1 MQTGF
6 GFGRKHVLRSPVAVN
21 KGWISGR
28 EHFCRQSFNTS
39 SDNEFVITMSDVF
52 ENVMELAKRRG
63 FIWPTSECY
72 GAVAG
77 FIDYGPLGAMM
88 KRRIEN
94 IWRDFYVIREGYYE
108 IECPTIAQEAVFI
121 ASGHVAGFADKMFQC
136 PHCSEYL
143 RADHVAEGG
152 GIKNASTMKNEE
164 LAAALATCTCPA
176 CGKVLWT
183 VQVFQFNLMFKTS
196 IGPGSQRTGY
206 LRPETAQG
214 MFVDFGRLLRF
225 YRDKLPF
232 GAVQIGKSYRNE
244 ISPRQG
250 MIRLR
255 EFTQAEAEIFV
266 HPAEKNRHPQ
276 FKRYADYKMPL
287 LTWVQQQ
294 KCEDAAT
301 LSMREAVDNGVIAN
315 EYLAYYVA
323 LTHEMLVSLG
333 IKPER
338 LRFRQHL
345 PDERAHYATDCWDA
359 EILSDR
365 FGWVETVGLADRTDY
380 DLNAHAKESGTPMT
394 VFIQYDEPKKT
405 ARRRIIPNMGV
416 LGKLYRNKAKA
427 IFEALKN
434 STPTADGADVVVDGE
449 KIHIPADL
457 FEVRDEVVDLRGED
471 IVPHVIEPSYG
482 IDRMCY
488 AVLEQAYDEDIA
500 DGEKRVVMRFSPK
513 VAPLQVAVFP
523 LMTRDGL
530 DTIAGEITRTLH
542 KKGIQ
547 AEYDDSG
554 AIGRRYRR
562 QDEIGT
568 PFAVTVDYDTKEN
581 NTVTLRDRDSMKQVR
596 IAIAKLP
603 ETVSALVEGSVTF
616 ADLG

>member
-1 MQTGF
+1 M
-6 GFGRKHVLRSPVAVN
+6 
-21 KGWISGR
+21 
-28 EHFCRQSFNTS
+28 
-39 SDNEFVITMSDVF
+39 D
-52 ENVMELAKRRG
+52 LAKRRG

-88 KRRIEN
+88 KRRVEN
-94 IWRDFYVIREGYYE
+94 VWRDFYVIQEGYYE

-121 ASGHVAGFADKMFQC
+121 ASGHVKGFSDKMCQC
-136 PHCSEYL
+136 PHCREFL
-143 RADHVAEGG
+143 RADHVAEAGN
-152 GIKNASTMKNEE
+152 IPNPSIMKNED
-164 LAAALATCTCPA
+164 LAAAINSCKCPV
-176 CGKVLWT
+176 CDEELGT
-183 VQVFQFNLMFKTS
+183 VEVFNFNLMFSTT

-214 MFVDFGRLLRF
+214 MFVDFSRLLRF

-266 HPAEKNRHPQ
+266 HPNEKNRHPA
-276 FKRYADYKMPL
+276 FSRYADYRMPL
-287 LTWVQQQ
+287 LTYIQQQ
-294 KCEDAAT
+294 RCEDPVE
-301 LSMREAVDNGVIAN
+301 LSMREAVDKGIIAN
-315 EYLAYYVA
+315 EYVAYYVA
-323 LTHEMLVSLG
+323 LTHKLLVTIG
-333 IKPER
+333 IKSER

-359 EILSDR
+359 EVFSTR
-365 FGWVETVGLADRTDY
+365 FGWVETVGIADRTDY
-380 DLNAHAKESGTPMT
+380 DLNAHAQQSGTPMT
-394 VFIQYDEPKKT
+394 VFIQYDQPRKIK
-405 ARRRIIPNMGV
+405 RRRIIPNMSV
-416 LGKLYRNKAKA
+416 LGKQYRTKAKA
-427 IFEALKN
+427 VFDALVTA
-434 STPTADGADVVVDGE
+434 TPTPEGADVEVAGE
-449 KIHIPADL
+449 TIHIPPDL
-457 FEVRDEVVDLRGED
+457 FEIRDEEIDIRGED

-500 DGEKRVVMRFSPK
+500 DGEARTVMHLSPN
-513 VAPLQVAVFP
+513 VAPIQVAVFP

-530 DTIAGEITRTLH
+530 ETIAREITHASH
-542 KKGIQ
+542 KKGIL

-568 PFAVTVDYDTKEN
+568 PFAVTVDYETKEN
-581 NTVTLRDRDSMKQVR
+581 STVTLRDRDSMKQVR
-596 IAIAKLP
+596 IPITKLP
-603 ETVSALVEGSVTF
+603 ETIVALIEGSITF
-616 ADLG
+616 TSLK

>member
-1 MQTGF
+1 
-6 GFGRKHVLRSPVAVN
+6 
-21 KGWISGR
+21 
-28 EHFCRQSFNTS
+28 
-39 SDNEFVITMSDVF
+39 MSDVF

-88 KRRIEN
+88 KRRVEN
-94 IWRDFYVIREGYYE
+94 IWRDFYVIQEGYYE

-121 ASGHVAGFADKMFQC
+121 ASGHVAGFADKMCQC
-136 PHCSEYL
+136 PHCKEFL

-152 GIKNASTMKNEE
+152 GVKNASTMKNEE
-164 LAAALATCTCPA
+164 LAACLASCLCLS
-176 CGKVLWT
+176 CEEVLGKVE
-183 VQVFQFNLMFKTS
+183 VFQFNLMFKTM
-196 IGPGSQRTGY
+196 IGPGTQRTGY

-214 MFVDFGRLLRF
+214 MFVDFSRLLRF

-232 GAVQIGKSYRNE
+232 GAVQIGKSFRNE

-266 HPAEKNRHPQ
+266 HPAEKNRHPS
-276 FKRYADYKMPL
+276 FKRYADYTMPL
-287 LTWVQQQ
+287 LTYVQQA
-294 KCEDAAT
+294 KCEDAVSM
-301 LSMREAVDNGVIAN
+301 SMREAVDKGVIAN

-323 LTHEMLVSLG
+323 LTHHLLVTIG
-333 IKPER
+333 IRPER

-359 EILSDR
+359 EIRSDR

-380 DLNAHAKESGTPMT
+380 DLQAHAKESGTPMT
-394 VFIQYDEPKKT
+394 VFIQYDEPKKV
-405 ARRRIIPNMGV
+405 ARRRIIPNMSV
-416 LGKLYRNKAKA
+416 LGKQYRTKAKA
-427 IFEALKN
+427 VFEALAN
-434 STPTADGADVVVDGE
+434 ATPTAEGADVEVDGE

-457 FEVRDEVVDLRGED
+457 FEVRDEIVDIRGED

-488 AVLEQAYDEDIA
+488 AVLEQAYDEDVA
-500 DGEKRVVMRFSPK
+500 DGEARTVMRFSPK
-513 VAPLQVAVFP
+513 VAPIQVAVFP

-530 DTIAGEITRTLH
+530 EDIARDITRSLH
-542 KKGIQ
+542 KAGIL

-568 PFAVTVDYDTKEN
+568 PFAVTVDYDTKEDK
-581 NTVTLRDRDSMKQVR
+581 TVTLRDRDSMKQVR
-596 IAIAKLP
+596 IAIDRVPA
-603 ETVSALVEGSVTF
+603 TVCALVEGSLKF
-616 ADLG
+616 AELE

>member
-1 MQTGF
+1 
-6 GFGRKHVLRSPVAVN
+6 
-21 KGWISGR
+21 
-28 EHFCRQSFNTS
+28 
-39 SDNEFVITMSDVF
+39 MSDVF

-434 STPTADGADVVVDGE
+434 STPTADGADVEVDGE

>member
-1 MQTGF
+1 M
-6 GFGRKHVLRSPVAVN
+6 
-21 KGWISGR
+21 
-28 EHFCRQSFNTS
+28 
-39 SDNEFVITMSDVF
+39 D
-52 ENVMELAKRRG
+52 LAKRRG

-88 KRRIEN
+88 KRRVED
-94 IWRDFYVIREGYYE
+94 IWRDFYVIQEGYYE

-121 ASGHVAGFADKMFQC
+121 ASGHVAGFADKMCQC
-136 PHCSEYL
+136 PHCREFL
-143 RADHVAEGG
+143 RADHVAEAGG
-152 GIKNASTMKNEE
+152 VKHPSVMQNEE
-164 LAAALATCTCPA
+164 LSLELASCRCLA
-176 CGKVLWT
+176 CDEVLGKVE
-183 VQVFQFNLMFKTS
+183 VFQFNLMFRTS

-214 MFVDFGRLLRF
+214 MFVDFTRLLRF

-266 HPAEKNRHPQ
+266 NPSCKNCHPMFR
-276 FKRYADYKMPL
+276 RYADYMMPL
-287 LTWVQQQ
+287 LTYTRQEM
-294 KCEDAAT
+294 CEPPV
-301 LSMREAVDNGVIAN
+301 LMSMREAVDKGVIAN
-315 EYLAYYVA
+315 EYVAYYVA
-323 LTHEMLVSLG
+323 LTHELLVRVG
-333 IKPER
+333 IKPDR

-359 EILSDR
+359 EVFSGR
-365 FGWVETVGLADRTDY
+365 FGWVETVGIADRTDY
-380 DLNAHAKESGTPMT
+380 DLTAHGTASGTPMT
-394 VFIQYDEPKKT
+394 VFIQYDEPKKVP
-405 ARRRIIPNMGV
+405 RRRIIPNMSV
-416 LGKLYRNKAKA
+416 LGKQYRTKAKA
-427 IFEALKN
+427 VFSALETA
-434 STPTADGADVVVDGE
+434 TPALTGADVEVDGE
-449 KIHIPADL
+449 MIHIPPDL
-457 FEVRDEVVDLRGED
+457 FEVRDEIIDVRGED

-488 AVLEQAYDEDIA
+488 AVLEQAYDEDTA
-500 DGEKRVVMRFSPK
+500 DGETRVVLRLVPQ
-513 VAPLQVAVFP
+513 VAPVQVAVFP
-523 LMTRDGL
+523 LMTRDNL

-542 KKGIQ
+542 KSGIL

-568 PFAVTVDYDTKEN
+568 PFAITVDYETKEN
-581 NTVTLRDRDSMKQVR
+581 NSVTLRDRDTMKQVR
-596 IAIAKLP
+596 IPIIELP
-603 ETVSALVEGSVTF
+603 ETIGALVAGSIMFTSIKF
-616 ADLG
+616 NEIL

>member
-1 MQTGF
+1 
-6 GFGRKHVLRSPVAVN
+6 
-21 KGWISGR
+21 
-28 EHFCRQSFNTS
+28 
-39 SDNEFVITMSDVF
+39 MSDVF

-63 FIWPTSECY
+63 FVWPTSECY

-108 IECPTIAQEAVFI
+108 IECPTIAQEAVFV
-121 ASGHVAGFADKMFQC
+121 ASGHVAGFADKMCQC
-136 PHCSEYL
+136 PHCNEFL

-152 GIKNASTMKNEE
+152 GIENASTMKNEE
-164 LAAALATCTCPA
+164 LSAALATCKCLA
-176 CGKVLWT
+176 CEEVLGT
-183 VQVFQFNLMFKTS
+183 VEVFGFNLMFKTS
-196 IGPGSQRTGY
+196 IGPGSQRVGY

-214 MFVDFGRLLRF
+214 MFVDFARLLRF

-266 HPAEKNRHPQ
+266 HPAEKNRHP
-276 FKRYADYKMPL
+276 FFGRYASYRMPL
-287 LTWVQQQ
+287 LTYVQQQ
-294 KCEDAAT
+294 NGQDAVT
-301 LSMREAVDNGVIAN
+301 LSMREAVDQGVIAN

-323 LTHEMLVSLG
+323 LTHEMLTVIG

-359 EILSDR
+359 EIHSER

-380 DLNAHAKESGTPMT
+380 DLRAHAKESGTPMT
-394 VFIQYDEPKKT
+394 VFIQYDEPRKVP
-405 ARRRIIPNMGV
+405 RRRIIPNMSV
-416 LGKLYRNKAKA
+416 LGKQYRNKAKA
-427 IFEALKN
+427 IFTELESAI
-434 STPTADGADVVVDGE
+434 PTKDGADVVVDGE
-449 KIHIPADL
+449 TIHIPPDL
-457 FEVRDEVVDLRGED
+457 FEVRDEIVDIRGED

-488 AVLEQAYDEDIA
+488 AVLEQAYDEDVA
-500 DGEKRVVMRFSPK
+500 DGEKRVVMRFSPQ
-513 VAPLQVAVFP
+513 VAPVQVAVFP
-523 LMTRDGL
+523 LMTRDDL
-530 DTIAGEITRTLH
+530 DTIAREITTSLQ
-542 KKGIQ
+542 KKGLL

-568 PFAVTVDYDTKEN
+568 PFAITVDYDTKEN

-596 IAIAKLP
+596 VAIKDLP
-603 ETVSALVEGSVTF
+603 EIIGALVDGTRVFLEIK
-616 ADLG
+616 

>member
-1 MQTGF
+1 
-6 GFGRKHVLRSPVAVN
+6 
-21 KGWISGR
+21 
-28 EHFCRQSFNTS
+28 
-39 SDNEFVITMSDVF
+39 
-52 ENVMELAKRRG
+52 MELAKRRG

-88 KRRIEN
+88 KRRVEN
-94 IWRDFYVIREGYYE
+94 IWRDFYVIQEGYYE

-121 ASGHVAGFADKMFQC
+121 ASGHVKGFSDKMCQC
-136 PHCSEYL
+136 PHCKEYL
-143 RADHVAEGG
+143 RADHVADGG
-152 GIKNASTMKNEE
+152 NIPNGSVMKNEE
-164 LAAALATCTCPA
+164 LAAAITSCKCLACNE
-176 CGKVLWT
+176 VLGN
-183 VQVFQFNLMFKTS
+183 VEVFNFNLMFSTT

-214 MFVDFGRLLRF
+214 MFVDFSRLLRF

-266 HPAEKNRHPQ
+266 HPKEKNHHPA
-276 FKRYADYKMPL
+276 FRRYAEYRMPL
-287 LTWVQQQ
+287 LTSIQQQ
-294 KCEDAAT
+294 KCEDPDEI
-301 LSMREAVDNGVIAN
+301 SMREAVDKGIIAN
-315 EYLAYYVA
+315 EYVAYYVA
-323 LTHEMLVSLG
+323 LTHELLVTIG

-359 EILSDR
+359 EVFSQR
-365 FGWVETVGLADRTDY
+365 FGWVETVGIADRTDY
-380 DLNAHAKESGTPMT
+380 DLNAHAKQSGSPMT
-394 VFIQYDEPKKT
+394 VFIQYDVPKRIE
-405 ARRRIIPNMGV
+405 RRRIIPNMSV
-416 LGKLYRNKAKA
+416 LGKQYRTKAKA
-427 IFEALKN
+427 IFEAL
-434 STPTADGADVVVDGE
+434 TTAIPGPDGADIEINGE
-449 KIHIPADL
+449 KIHIPANL
-457 FEVRDEVVDLRGED
+457 FEVRDEVIDIRGED

-488 AVLEQAYDEDIA
+488 AVLEQAYDEDIV
-500 DGEKRVVMRFSPK
+500 DGEARTVMHLSPN
-513 VAPLQVAVFP
+513 VAPVQVAVFP

-530 DTIAGEITRTLH
+530 DTIAHEITRTFH
-542 KKGIQ
+542 KKGIL

-568 PFAVTVDYDTKEN
+568 PFAITVDYDTKEN

-596 IAIAKLP
+596 ITIAKLP
-603 ETVSALVEGSVTF
+603 ETIGALVDGTITF
-616 ADLG
+616 TSLKP

>member
-1 MQTGF
+1 M
-6 GFGRKHVLRSPVAVN
+6 
-21 KGWISGR
+21 
-28 EHFCRQSFNTS
+28 
-39 SDNEFVITMSDVF
+39 D
-52 ENVMELAKRRG
+52 LAKRRG

-88 KRRIEN
+88 KRRVEN
-94 IWRDFYVIREGYYE
+94 IWREFYVIREGHYE

-121 ASGHVAGFADKMFQC
+121 ASGHVKGFSDKMCQC
-136 PHCSEYL
+136 PHCKEYL
-143 RADHVAEGG
+143 RADHVAEAGN
-152 GIKNASTMKNEE
+152 IHNASTMKNED
-164 LAAALATCTCPA
+164 LAAAITSYICPA
-176 CGKVLWT
+176 CNEVLGN
-183 VQVFQFNLMFKTS
+183 VAVFNFNLMFSTT
-196 IGPGSQRTGY
+196 IGPGSQRIGY

-214 MFVDFGRLLRF
+214 MFVDFSRLLRF

-266 HPAEKNRHPQ
+266 HPDEKNHHPS
-276 FKRYADYKMPL
+276 FKRYADYSMPL
-287 LTWVQQQ
+287 LTYIQQQ
-294 KCEDAAT
+294 NCEDPVEIT
-301 LSMREAVDNGVIAN
+301 MREAVDRGIIAN
-315 EYLAYYVA
+315 EYVAYYVA
-323 LTHEMLVSLG
+323 LTHDLLVTIG

-359 EILSDR
+359 EVFSPR
-365 FGWVETVGLADRTDY
+365 FGWVETVGIADRTDY
-380 DLNAHAKESGTPMT
+380 DLKAHSGQSGTPMT
-394 VFIQYDEPKKT
+394 VFIQYEEPKKT
-405 ARRRIIPNMGV
+405 ERRRIIPNMSV
-416 LGKLYRNKAKA
+416 LGKQYRVKAKSVFA
-427 IFEALKN
+427 ALEHA
-434 STPTADGADVVVDGE
+434 TPTPDGADVEVDGE

-457 FEVRDEVVDLRGED
+457 FEVRDEVIEVRGEE

-500 DGEKRVVMRFSPK
+500 DGEYRTVMRLSPNI
-513 VAPLQVAVFP
+513 APVQVAVFP
-523 LMTRDGL
+523 LMNRDGL
-530 DTIAGEITRTLH
+530 DTLAKDIITSFHAR
-542 KKGIQ
+542 GIL

-568 PFAVTVDYDTKEN
+568 PFAITVDYESKEN
-581 NTVTLRDRDSMKQVR
+581 NTVTLRNRDTMKQVR
-596 IAIAKLP
+596 IAITDLP
-603 ETVSALVEGSVTF
+603 GTVDALVKGNIPF
-616 ADLG
+616 ASLTP

>member
-1 MQTGF
+1 VIQE
-6 GFGRKHVLRSPVAVN
+6 SP
-21 KGWISGR
+21 
-28 EHFCRQSFNTS
+28 
-39 SDNEFVITMSDVF
+39 DVF
-52 ENVMELAKRRG
+52 ERVMDLAKRRG

-88 KRRIEN
+88 KRRVED

-121 ASGHVAGFADKMFQC
+121 ASGHVKGFSDKMCQC
-136 PHCSEYL
+136 PHCKEYL

-152 GIKNASTMKNEE
+152 NITNASVMKNED
-164 LAAALATCTCPA
+164 LAAAITPCKCPA
-176 CGKVLWT
+176 CEEVLGN
-183 VQVFQFNLMFKTS
+183 VAVFNFNLMFSTT
-196 IGPGSQRTGY
+196 IGPGSQRIGY

-214 MFVDFGRLLRF
+214 MFVDFARLLRF

-266 HPAEKNRHPQ
+266 HPNEKNHHPS
-276 FKRYADYKMPL
+276 FKRYADYRMPL
-287 LTWVQQQ
+287 LTYIQQQ
-294 KCEDAAT
+294 NCEEPVDIK
-301 LSMREAVDNGVIAN
+301 MKEAVERGIIAN
-315 EYLAYYVA
+315 EYVAYYVA
-323 LTHEMLVSLG
+323 LTHDLLVTIG
-333 IKPER
+333 IKPEK

-345 PDERAHYATDCWDA
+345 PDERAHYAVDCWDA
-359 EILSDR
+359 EVFSPR
-365 FGWVETVGLADRTDY
+365 FGWVETVGIADRTDY
-380 DLNAHAKESGTPMT
+380 DLNAHAAQSGTPMT
-394 VFIQYDEPKKT
+394 VFIQYDEPKKIK
-405 ARRRIIPNMGV
+405 RHRIIPNMSV
-416 LGKLYRNKAKA
+416 LGKQYRMKAKA
-427 IFEALKN
+427 IFAALERA
-434 STPTADGADVVVDGE
+434 TPTPEGADVDVDGE
-449 KIHIPADL
+449 KIHIPAHL
-457 FEVRDEVVDLRGED
+457 FEVRDEVIDIRGED

-500 DGEKRVVMRFSPK
+500 DGESRTVMRLSPK
-513 VAPLQVAVFP
+513 VAPVQVAVFP

-530 DTIAGEITRTLH
+530 DTLAEEIILAFH
-542 KKGIQ
+542 KKGIL

-568 PFAVTVDYDTKEN
+568 PFAVTVDYESKEN
-581 NTVTLRDRDSMKQVR
+581 NTVTLRSRDTMKQVR
-596 IAIAKLP
+596 IAIADLP
-603 ETVSALVEGSVTF
+603 EAVVALVNGDITF
-616 ADLG
+616 ASLMP